1 MIKAVIFDLDGTLLN
16 TLEDLANASNFAL
29 RSCGYNEHPIKDYIR
44 FVGSGRYIL
53 MKRILPEED
62 KNNEEAIK
70 KVLKLFDEYYGEH
83 MHDTTKP
90 YDGIY
95 ELIKELKIKNIK
107 LAVVSNKPDEFAGE
121 TVNRY
126 FENDFEIT
134 YGQRPNHAVKPDPK
148 TVYEVMEYLNV
159 TKEECIYVGDSDVD
173 MKTAQNAGVK
183 SIGVAWGFRGEEELK
198 SAGADYIIRTPQELV
213 NLL

>member
-62 KNNEEAIK
+62 KNNEEAIE

-126 FENDFEIT
+126 FGNDFEIT
-134 YGQRPNHAVKPDPK
+134 YGLRPNHAVKPDPK

>member
-62 KNNEEAIK
+62 KNNEEAIE

-126 FENDFEIT
+126 FGNDFEIT

-159 TKEECIYVGDSDVD
+159 TKECIYVGDSDVD

>member
-62 KNNEEAIK
+62 KNNEEAIE

-126 FENDFEIT
+126 FGNDFKIT